1 MASMAQ
7 EPRQI
12 ILSRLDMDLKQ
23 LLFGQPKASVSM
35 PAQVSG
41 STEEW
46 LPVAD
51 ISHGIIALKDGR
63 FIKIIEILP
72 VNFLLKTPAEK
83 ASIIYYYASY
93 LKIAPDNLQICVLTK
108 RADMSAYAERMRG
121 YQNSEPNALCRELN
135 EDNIREVEYLA
146 ENEAL
151 QKRILLVYQLEPGMK
166 LREES
171 IEAIGERMLEEEE
184 KARNYLDM
192 CGLEV
197 PRPEYADNFQLQILY
212 ELLNPRTSQENPLPL
227 TAFDAATPLAGVLLE
242 DVEKNALPADE
253 NMGDAKSVPAAQD
266 ALSAASP
273 DACTE
278 EVAGINAQPFT
289 GTAEAYSWDIG
300 PIVHVPK
307 KEARGKEKKKRFRRE
322 KKPRRTKTEK
332 KPSVRETAAEQ
343 DLLGGRITVA
353 DLIAPAVV
361 DRSHRDYIVV
371 DRTYHAFLY
380 IAGYGYETVVGDGW
394 LAPLVEAGEG
404 VNLYFYM
411 NRQPR
416 EKILP
421 KISQTTMLNRSRMR
435 DIGDTRQDYEE
446 LDSAISSGLYIK
458 NAMNRNNEDF
468 YYMHTMIG
476 VSAES
481 AETLEQR
488 ISRVETLCASMSL
501 IVKRCD
507 YQHEQAFRSSLPLLS
522 LDPCIARKA
531 RRNILTNSLAG
542 AFPFSSF
549 SINDPTGLMLGIN
562 LHNQSLCMI
571 DPFDATRYEAP
582 HIAVLGR
589 TGAGKT
595 MTLSCLALRLREQG
609 VRVVIIA
616 PKKGFEYRAACEAV
630 GGKYIKLSP
639 SSRDCINFMEIR
651 KISLD
656 PDKAL
661 GRLSDR
667 GDSLLADKISAL
679 HAFFALR
686 KPDATEEQRN
696 YLDEALV
703 RCYANFGI
711 TEENESL
718 TDKNGRRKR
727 MPTFADLYEVLQE
740 RAETQCYAAVL
751 LRFVKGS
758 ARSLGGQTNVDLD
771 ASYVVIDISEI
782 GKDLVGEGMLIGS
795 EYAYDTFKEDRLHKK
810 ALICDELWALI
821 GATSN
826 AIVADY
832 VLELVKLLRSYSTA
846 FVNGT
851 QDLLDYFAL
860 DGGKYGKAV
869 LNACPIKIILPLE
882 EDEARLV
889 QKELNL
895 SEEETM
901 QIIRSRRG
909 EGLLCAGH
917 NRIGIAIRPTPKEY
931 DLITTS
937 REDLLRQAAKYN
949 GKSEGK
955 WKK

>member
-1 MASMAQ
+1 
-7 EPRQI
+7 
-12 ILSRLDMDLKQ
+12 MDLKQ

-343 DLLGGRITVA
+343 DLLGGSITVA

-522 LDPCIARKA
+522 LDPRIARKA
-531 RRNILTNSLAG
+531 RRNILTNSLAD
-542 AFPFSSF
+542 ASPFSSF
-549 SINDPTGLMLGIN
+549 SINDPAGLMLGIN

-651 KISLD
+651 KTSLD

-718 TDKNGRRKR
+718 TDENGRRKR

-949 GKSEGK
+949 GKSEVK

>member
-1 MASMAQ
+1 
-7 EPRQI
+7 
-12 ILSRLDMDLKQ
+12 MDLKQ

-171 IEAIGERMLEEEE
+171 IESIGERMLEEEE

-343 DLLGGRITVA
+343 DLLGGSITVA

-522 LDPCIARKA
+522 LDPRIARKA
-531 RRNILTNSLAG
+531 RRNILTNSLAD

-549 SINDPTGLMLGIN
+549 SINDPAGLMLGIN

-718 TDKNGRRKR
+718 TDENGRRKR

-949 GKSEGK
+949 GKSEVK

>member
-1 MASMAQ
+1 
-7 EPRQI
+7 
-12 ILSRLDMDLKQ
+12 MDLKQ
-23 LLFGQPKASVSM
+23 LLFGQPKASISM

-41 STEEW
+41 STEDW

-108 RADMSAYAERMRG
+108 RADMSTYAERMRG

-151 QKRILLVYQLEPGMK
+151 QKRILLVYQLEPSMK

-171 IEAIGERMLEEEE
+171 IEAVGERMLEEEE

-197 PRPEYADNFQLQILY
+197 LRPEYADNFQLQILY

-227 TAFDAATPLAGVLLE
+227 TAFDAATPLAGVLRE
-242 DVEKNALPADE
+242 DAEQNVLPADE
-253 NMGDAKSVPAAQD
+253 NVGDAKSVPAALE
-266 ALSAASP
+266 ALSEAST
-273 DACTE
+273 DTCTE
-278 EVAGINAQPFT
+278 AVAEKNARSFT
-289 GTAEAYSWDIG
+289 GATEAYSWGVG
-300 PIVHVPK
+300 PIAHLPK
-307 KEARGKEKKKRFRRE
+307 KKARGKGKKEWPCRE
-322 KKPRRTKTEK
+322 KTPRRTKTEK
-332 KPSVRETAAEQ
+332 KPSVRETVVEQ
-343 DLLGGRITVA
+343 DLLGGGITVS
-353 DLIAPAVV
+353 DLIAPAAV

-371 DRTYHAFLY
+371 DRTYYAFLY

-488 ISRVETLCASMSL
+488 VSRVETLCASMSL

-522 LDPCIARKA
+522 LDPRIARKA

-549 SINDPTGLMLGIN
+549 SINDPAGLMLGIN

-582 HIAVLGR
+582 HMAVLGR

-651 KISLD
+651 KTSLD

-667 GDSLLADKISAL
+667 DDSLLADKISAL

-718 TDKNGRRKR
+718 TDENGQRKS

>member
-1 MASMAQ
+1 
-7 EPRQI
+7 
-12 ILSRLDMDLKQ
+12 MDLKQ
-23 LLFGQPKASVSM
+23 LLFGQPKASISM

-41 STEEW
+41 STEDW

-108 RADMSAYAERMRG
+108 RADMSTYAERMRG

-151 QKRILLVYQLEPGMK
+151 QKRILLVYQLEPSMK

-171 IEAIGERMLEEEE
+171 IEAVGERMLEEEE

-197 PRPEYADNFQLQILY
+197 LRPEYADNFQLQILY

-227 TAFDAATPLAGVLLE
+227 TAFDAATPLAGVLRE
-242 DVEKNALPADE
+242 DAEQNVLPADE
-253 NMGDAKSVPAAQD
+253 NVGDAKSVPAALE
-266 ALSAASP
+266 ALSEAST
-273 DACTE
+273 DTCTE
-278 EVAGINAQPFT
+278 AVAEKNARSFT
-289 GTAEAYSWDIG
+289 GATEAYSWGVG
-300 PIVHVPK
+300 PIAHLPK
-307 KEARGKEKKKRFRRE
+307 KKARGKGKKERPCRE
-322 KKPRRTKTEK
+322 KTPRRTKTEK
-332 KPSVRETAAEQ
+332 KPSVRETVVEQ
-343 DLLGGRITVA
+343 DLLGGGITVS
-353 DLIAPAVV
+353 DLIAPAAV

-371 DRTYHAFLY
+371 DRTYYAFLY

-488 ISRVETLCASMSL
+488 VSRVETLCASMSL

-522 LDPCIARKA
+522 LDPRIARKA

-549 SINDPTGLMLGIN
+549 SINDPAGLMLGIN

-582 HIAVLGR
+582 HMAVLGR

-651 KISLD
+651 KTSLD

-667 GDSLLADKISAL
+667 DDSLLADKISAL

-718 TDKNGRRKR
+718 TDENGQRKS

-795 EYAYDTFKEDRLHKK
+795 EYAYDTFKEERLHKK

>member
-1 MASMAQ
+1 
-7 EPRQI
+7 
-12 ILSRLDMDLKQ
+12 MDLKQ

-343 DLLGGRITVA
+343 DLLGGSITVA

-522 LDPCIARKA
+522 LDPRIARKA
-531 RRNILTNSLAG
+531 RRNILTNSLAD

-549 SINDPTGLMLGIN
+549 SINDPAGLMLGIN

-651 KISLD
+651 KTSLD

-718 TDKNGRRKR
+718 TDENGRRKR

-949 GKSEGK
+949 GKREVK

>member
-1 MASMAQ
+1 
-7 EPRQI
+7 
-12 ILSRLDMDLKQ
+12 MDLKQ

-83 ASIIYYYASY
+83 ASIIYYYAGY

-212 ELLNPRTSQENPLPL
+212 EFLNPRTSQENPLPL

-307 KEARGKEKKKRFRRE
+307 KEARGKGKKKRFRRE

-522 LDPCIARKA
+522 LDPRIARKA

-549 SINDPTGLMLGIN
+549 SINDPAGLMLGIN

-651 KISLD
+651 KTSLD

-727 MPTFADLYEVLQE
+727 MPTFADLYEILQE

-771 ASYVVIDISEI
+771 ASYVVIGISEI

-949 GKSEGK
+949 GKSEVK

>member
-1 MASMAQ
+1 
-7 EPRQI
+7 
-12 ILSRLDMDLKQ
+12 MDLKQ

-151 QKRILLVYQLEPGMK
+151 QKRILLVYQLEPSMK

-343 DLLGGRITVA
+343 DLLGGSITVA

-522 LDPCIARKA
+522 LDPRIARKA
-531 RRNILTNSLAG
+531 RRNILTNSLAD

-549 SINDPTGLMLGIN
+549 SINDPAGLMLGIN

-651 KISLD
+651 KTSLD

-718 TDKNGRRKR
+718 TDENGRRKR

-949 GKSEGK
+949 GKSEVK

>member
-1 MASMAQ
+1 
-7 EPRQI
+7 
-12 ILSRLDMDLKQ
+12 MDLKQ
-23 LLFGQPKASVSM
+23 LLFGQSKASVSM

-41 STEEW
+41 STEDW

-108 RADMSAYAERMRG
+108 RADMSAYADRMRG

-212 ELLNPRTSQENPLPL
+212 ELLNPRTSQENSLPL
-227 TAFDAATPLAGVLLE
+227 TVFDAATPLAGVLLE
-242 DVEKNALPADE
+242 DVEKNELPADE
-253 NMGDAKSVPAAQD
+253 NMGEEESVPAPLE
-266 ALSAASP
+266 ALSETAP
-273 DACTE
+273 DTCAE
-278 EVAGINAQPFT
+278 AVAEKSAWSFT
-289 GTAEAYSWDIG
+289 GAAKAYSWDVG
-300 PIVHVPK
+300 PIVHLPK
-307 KEARGKEKKKRFRRE
+307 KKARGQEKKKRSREE
-322 KKPRRTKTEK
+322 KKPRGIKTEK
-332 KPSVRETAAEQ
+332 KSSVRETAAAQ
-343 DLLGGRITVA
+343 DLLGGGITVA
-353 DLIAPAVV
+353 DLIAPAAV

-481 AETLEQR
+481 EETLEQR

-522 LDPCIARKA
+522 LDPRIARKA

-549 SINDPTGLMLGIN
+549 SINDPAGLMLGIN

-582 HIAVLGR
+582 HMAVLGR

-651 KISLD
+651 KTSLD

-667 GDSLLADKISAL
+667 DDSLLADKISAL

-703 RCYANFGI
+703 RCYAIFGI

-718 TDKNGRRKR
+718 TDENGRRKR

-832 VLELVKLLRSYSTA
+832 VLELVKLLRSYSAA

>member
-1 MASMAQ
+1 
-7 EPRQI
+7 
-12 ILSRLDMDLKQ
+12 MDLKQ

-343 DLLGGRITVA
+343 DLLGGSITVA

-371 DRTYHAFLY
+371 DRTRTAL
-380 IAGYGYETVVGDGW
+380 
-394 LAPLVEAGEG
+394 
-404 VNLYFYM
+404 
-411 NRQPR
+411 
-416 EKILP
+416 
-421 KISQTTMLNRSRMR
+421 
-435 DIGDTRQDYEE
+435 
-446 LDSAISSGLYIK
+446 
-458 NAMNRNNEDF
+458 
-468 YYMHTMIG
+468 
-476 VSAES
+476 
-481 AETLEQR
+481 
-488 ISRVETLCASMSL
+488 
-501 IVKRCD
+501 
-507 YQHEQAFRSSLPLLS
+507 
-522 LDPCIARKA
+522 
-531 RRNILTNSLAG
+531 
-542 AFPFSSF
+542 
-549 SINDPTGLMLGIN
+549 
-562 LHNQSLCMI
+562 
-571 DPFDATRYEAP
+571 DAT
-582 HIAVLGR
+582 
-589 TGAGKT
+589 TGAADVDG
-595 MTLSCLALRLREQG
+595 G
-609 VRVVIIA
+609 
-616 PKKGFEYRAACEAV
+616 RAC
-630 GGKYIKLSP
+630 
-639 SSRDCINFMEIR
+639 
-651 KISLD
+651 
-656 PDKAL
+656 
-661 GRLSDR
+661 
-667 GDSLLADKISAL
+667 
-679 HAFFALR
+679 H
-686 KPDATEEQRN
+686 
-696 YLDEALV
+696 
-703 RCYANFGI
+703 GI
-711 TEENESL
+711 T
-718 TDKNGRRKR
+718 
-727 MPTFADLYEVLQE
+727 
-740 RAETQCYAAVL
+740 
-751 LRFVKGS
+751 
-758 ARSLGGQTNVDLD
+758 
-771 ASYVVIDISEI
+771 
-782 GKDLVGEGMLIGS
+782 
-795 EYAYDTFKEDRLHKK
+795 
-810 ALICDELWALI
+810 AL
-821 GATSN
+821 
-826 AIVADY
+826 
-832 VLELVKLLRSYSTA
+832 
-846 FVNGT
+846 
-851 QDLLDYFAL
+851 
-860 DGGKYGKAV
+860 
-869 LNACPIKIILPLE
+869 
-882 EDEARLV
+882 
-889 QKELNL
+889 
-895 SEEETM
+895 
-901 QIIRSRRG
+901 
-909 EGLLCAGH
+909 
-917 NRIGIAIRPTPKEY
+917 
-931 DLITTS
+931 
-937 REDLLRQAAKYN
+937 
-949 GKSEGK
+949 
-955 WKK
+955 

>member
-1 MASMAQ
+1 
-7 EPRQI
+7 
-12 ILSRLDMDLKQ
+12 MDLKQ

-83 ASIIYYYASY
+83 ASIIYYYAGY

-307 KEARGKEKKKRFRRE
+307 KEARGKGKKKRFRRE

-522 LDPCIARKA
+522 LDPRIARKA

-549 SINDPTGLMLGIN
+549 SINDPAGLMLGIN

-651 KISLD
+651 KTSLD

-727 MPTFADLYEVLQE
+727 MPTFADLYEILQE

-949 GKSEGK
+949 GKSEVK

>member
-1 MASMAQ
+1 
-7 EPRQI
+7 
-12 ILSRLDMDLKQ
+12 MDLKQ

-343 DLLGGRITVA
+343 DLLGGSITVA

-522 LDPCIARKA
+522 LDPRIARKA
-531 RRNILTNSLAG
+531 RRNILTNSLAD

-549 SINDPTGLMLGIN
+549 SINDPAGLMLGIN

-651 KISLD
+651 KTSLD

-718 TDKNGRRKR
+718 TDENGRRKR

-758 ARSLGGQTNVDLD
+758 ARSLGGRTNVDLD

-949 GKSEGK
+949 GKSEVK

>member
-1 MASMAQ
+1 
-7 EPRQI
+7 
-12 ILSRLDMDLKQ
+12 MDLKQ

-380 IAGYGYETVVGDGW
+380 IAAYGSETVVGDGW

>member
-1 MASMAQ
+1 
-7 EPRQI
+7 
-12 ILSRLDMDLKQ
+12 
-23 LLFGQPKASVSM
+23 M

-41 STEEW
+41 STEDW

-108 RADMSAYAERMRG
+108 RADMSAYADRMRG

-212 ELLNPRTSQENPLPL
+212 ELLNPRTSQENSLPL
-227 TAFDAATPLAGVLLE
+227 TVFDAATPLAGVLLE
-242 DVEKNALPADE
+242 DVEKNELPADE
-253 NMGDAKSVPAAQD
+253 NMGEEESVPAPLE
-266 ALSAASP
+266 ALSETAP
-273 DACTE
+273 DTCAE
-278 EVAGINAQPFT
+278 AVAEKSAWSFT
-289 GTAEAYSWDIG
+289 GAAKAYSWDVG
-300 PIVHVPK
+300 PIVHLPK
-307 KEARGKEKKKRFRRE
+307 KKARGKEKKKRSREE
-322 KKPRRTKTEK
+322 KKPRGIKTEK
-332 KPSVRETAAEQ
+332 KSSVRETAAAQ
-343 DLLGGRITVA
+343 DLLGGGITVA
-353 DLIAPAVV
+353 DLIAPAAV

-481 AETLEQR
+481 EETLEQR

-522 LDPCIARKA
+522 LDPRIARKA

-549 SINDPTGLMLGIN
+549 SINDPAGLMLGIN

-582 HIAVLGR
+582 HMAVLGR

-651 KISLD
+651 KTSLD

-667 GDSLLADKISAL
+667 DDSLLADKISAL

-703 RCYANFGI
+703 RCYAIFGI

-718 TDKNGRRKR
+718 TDENGRRKR

-832 VLELVKLLRSYSTA
+832 VLELVKLLRSYSAA